1 MASINLYLRDKN
13 STSSTPII
21 LFLHYN
27 RVRYKF
33 STNETIQPKF
43 WDDKKQRA
51 KSGLIGHAE
60 FNRKLVNIRTTAENL
75 LREYQNENNLESP
88 SPERFRTLLNEKL
101 FPETTKNEFG
111 TSDLFSF
118 CESYLNEYE
127 TRLNTKTGKPISP
140 NTLRVYKQA
149 YRELQG
155 FRSKYYKNRP
165 FSFEQI
171 DYYFYTQFQRYLITD
186 RLYSTNT
193 VGKHIKTL
201 KSFFLEAH
209 ARGLM
214 PNFISSKFKSIS
226 EKTDTIYLTV
236 EELDTLYN
244 LDLSNNPRLDKV
256 RDLFLVGAWT
266 GLRFSDYSDIKP
278 ENIKDGFIELTTKKT
293 NSEVVIPI
301 HTHVEAIMRKYRGI
315 TPNSLPN
322 PISNQKMNEYLKEIG
337 ALAELDER
345 TAITYTK
352 GGKTITANYPKYELL
367 STHTARRS
375 FATNQ
380 YLLGVPTITIMKL
393 TSHQTEKAFM
403 KYIRVTPKEHAQK
416 LKELWLGQNP
426 KMKIV

>member
-1 MASINLYLRDKN
+1 MANINFYLRDKN
-13 STSSTPII
+13 SVSSTPII
-21 LFLHYN
+21 LFVQFN
-27 RVRYKF
+27 RVRYKI
-33 STNETIQPKF
+33 STNETIAPKY
-43 WDDKKQRA
+43 WDDKKQRV

-60 FNRKLVNIRTTAENL
+60 FNRRLNTLKTTTETI
-75 LREYQNENNLESP
+75 LREYQNENNLQNP
-88 SPERFRTLLNEKL
+88 SPEKFRELIKEKL
-101 FPETTKNEFG
+101 YPETVTKESEN
-111 TSDLFSF
+111 DLFRF
-118 CESYLNEYE
+118 CENYLLEYE
-127 TRLNTKTGKPISP
+127 TKLNPKTGKPISP

-149 YRELQG
+149 FRELQG
-155 FRSKYYKNRP
+155 FKSKHYKNRP
-165 FSFEQI
+165 FNFEHI
-171 DYYFYTQFQRYLITD
+171 DYYFYTQFQKYLITD

-214 PNFISSKFKSIS
+214 PNFISSKFKSVS

-236 EELDTLYN
+236 EELDTLFN
-244 LDLSNNPRLDKV
+244 LDLSNNPRLEKV

-278 ENIKDGFIELTTKKT
+278 ENINDGFIELTTKKT

-301 HTHVEAIMRKYRGI
+301 HAHVEAIISKYKGV
-315 TPNSLPN
+315 TFNSLPTS
-322 PISNQKMNEYLKEIG
+322 ISNQKMNEYLKELG
-337 ALAELDER
+337 QLAGLDEKIN
-345 TAITYTK
+345 ITYTK
-352 GGKTITANYPKYELL
+352 GGKTISANYSKYELL

-426 KMKIV
+426 KMKII